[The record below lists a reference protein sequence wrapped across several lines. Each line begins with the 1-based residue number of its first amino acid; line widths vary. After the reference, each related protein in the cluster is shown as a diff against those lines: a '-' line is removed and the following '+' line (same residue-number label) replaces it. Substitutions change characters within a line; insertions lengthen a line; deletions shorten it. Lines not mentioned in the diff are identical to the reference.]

1 MARLKKTVTLGEIAP
16 NVLKR
21 ADKSGRRYGAMAI
34 DAWPAV
40 VGDEIARHTRSF
52 ALRDDH
58 ELVVYVDGA
67 AWANQLSL
75 MADDIQHRLN
85 AHLGENAVRSLRFT
99 VSRKVAEH
107 TAREAIETTTEEFY
121 APELQT
127 PVVLDTV
134 ELEQARHVAA
144 AIRDPGLR
152 ELALKAMVKD
162 LEQKKGA
169 RLNRAS
175 MRPKGPSSEA

>member
-1 MARLKKTVTLGEIAP
+1 MARLKKTVTLGEITP
-16 NVLKR
+16 DILKR
-21 ADKSGRRYGAMAI
+21 ADKAGRRFGARAV

-40 VGDEIARHTRSF
+40 VGQDVARHTQSF

-58 ELVVYVDGA
+58 ELVVHVDSA

-75 MADDIQHRLN
+75 MSDDIRLRLN

-99 VSRKVAEH
+99 VSKRVTEQ
-107 TAREAIETTTEEFY
+107 RVSEALEADIETSY
-121 APELQT
+121 MPEPQN
-127 PVVLDTV
+127 PVALDDV

-144 AIRDPGLR
+144 AIHDPELRDQ
-152 ELALKAMVKD
+152 ALKVMVKD

-169 RLNRAS
+169 RLKRAEKRS
-175 MRPKGPSSEA
+175 GKPS

>member
-1 MARLKKTVTLGEIAP
+1 MARLKKTVALGEIAP

-21 ADKSGRRYGAMAI
+21 ADKSGRRFGAMAI
-34 DAWPAV
+34 DAWPSV

-85 AHLGENAVRSLRFT
+85 AHLGETAVKSLRFT

-107 TAREAIETTTEEFY
+107 TATEALEATTEEFY
-121 APELQT
+121 APERQT
-127 PVVLDTV
+127 PVGLDSI

-144 AIRDPGLR
+144 AIRDPELR

-162 LEQKKGA
+162 FEQKKGA
-169 RLNRAS
+169 RLKRAS
-175 MRPKGPSSEA
+175 TRPEEPPPEA